1 MLNLIIH
8 GNPDGVLTACELGTA
23 VCEQTQNPAALA
35 AVKALVKKAIHEDP
49 EGEEYML
56 LDLFTSFYQIYHDAW
71 EHSAEPSAM
80 EGLKKSVMDTISAL
94 WPENAVLDSK
104 ELDRCGEYFMN
115 LGTRSMYRRENM
127 DALYQM
133 AEDLRGTAPVT
144 SYLIRRNLL
153 DWLIHG
159 DAFFNFL
166 DLTKKLTE
174 DLKAADP
181 EMVTLVT
188 RANLCLMK

>member
-8 GNPDGVLTACELGTA
+8 GNPDGVLDACELGTA
-23 VCEQTQNPAALA
+23 VCEQTQNTAALE
-35 AVKALVKKAIHEDP
+35 AVKAQVLKAIRENPED
-49 EGEEYML
+49 EEYML
-56 LDLFTSFYQIYHDAW
+56 LDVFTSFYQIYHDAW
-71 EHSAEPSAM
+71 EHSAEPGVMA
-80 EGLKKSVMDTISAL
+80 GLKKSTMDTVAAL
-94 WPENAVLDSK
+94 WPENAVLDYNA
-104 ELDRCGEYFMN
+104 LDQCGEYFMN
-115 LGTRSMYRRENM
+115 LGTRSMYRKENM

>member
-8 GNPDGVLTACELGTA
+8 GDPDGVLAACELGTA
-23 VCEQTQNPAALA
+23 VCEQTRNTDALK
-35 AVKALVKKAIHEDP
+35 AVKAQVLKAVRENPED
-49 EGEEYML
+49 EEYML

-71 EHSAEPSAM
+71 EHSAEASVM
-80 EGLKKSVMDTISAL
+80 EGLKKSVMDTIAAL
-94 WPENAVLDSK
+94 WPENAVLDYSD
-104 ELDRCGEYFMN
+104 LDRCGEYFMN
-115 LGTRSMYRRENM
+115 LGTRKMYRKENM

-159 DAFFNFL
+159 DAFFNFM
-166 DLTKKLTE
+166 DLTKKLTS
-174 DLKAADP
+174 DLKTADP